1 MPSPKWAERCE
12 LFSPVPSQ
20 RTLEFFGSMTMQQ
33 LLNAPPSSKI
43 GVKETPRLTVFQ
55 TPPNAAATYQ
65 TLVLLGSIFT
75 SATRPVTR
83 PGPIERTVI
92 DFSWS
97 AVSSCAASVA
107 GRSKAKAAWRT
118 RIYKEGAEGAANMSQ
133 IAPVCYRRRILSA
146 VPPREQN
153 CRYFFLPPSA

>member
-1 MPSPKWAERCE
+1 LPASVDLWVPSSKGAERCE

-55 TPPNAAATYQ
+55 TPPKAEATYQ

-83 PGPIERTVI
+83 PGPIERIVI
-92 DFSWS
+92 GFNWS
-97 AVSSCAASVA
+97 AVISCAERA
-107 GRSKAKAAWRT
+107 
-118 RIYKEGAEGAANMSQ
+118 
-133 IAPVCYRRRILSA
+133 
-146 VPPREQN
+146 
-153 CRYFFLPPSA
+153 

>member
-55 TPPNAAATYQ
+55 TPPKAAATYQ

-83 PGPIERTVI
+83 PGPIERSEMG
-92 DFSWS
+92 FNRS
-97 AVSSCAASVA
+97 AVSSVCAARVA
-107 GRSKAKAAWRT
+107 GRRKAKAAWRT

-153 CRYFFLPPSA
+153 CRY